1 MRAPGALRRV
11 RTPSAPAMSFLET
24 LVILLVAVVVLGP
37 KRLPE
42 AARKVGHWMG
52 VLRRASDEFK
62 QQLMTMD
69 QALEKQVNTAV
80 NASTGERL
88 GYVSDVM
95 INGDDG
101 RISALVVPG
110 PAKFFGLLGREA
122 DYVLP
127 WENISRLGEDIILI
141 NSTAAVRRKKRP

>member
-1 MRAPGALRRV
+1 MGMELRLTDLHYR
-11 RTPSAPAMSFLET
+11 E
-24 LVILLVAVVVLGP
+24 VI
-37 KRLPE
+37 
-42 AARKVGHWMG
+42 
-52 VLRRASDEFK
+52 
-62 QQLMTMD
+62 
-69 QALEKQVNTAV
+69 

-127 WENISRLGEDIILI
+127 WENISRLGEDIVLI